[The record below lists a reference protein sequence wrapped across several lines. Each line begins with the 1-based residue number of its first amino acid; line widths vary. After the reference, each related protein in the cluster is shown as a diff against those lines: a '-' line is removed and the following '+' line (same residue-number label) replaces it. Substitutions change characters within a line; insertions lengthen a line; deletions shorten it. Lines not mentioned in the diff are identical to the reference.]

1 MKKILLENALESWAS
16 AIYYCDE
23 IIAGKATLANK
34 KHFVNSL
41 QNAIELFVKQQQML
55 NVTDYRVAE
64 VKHCDSNGQPLKDYL
79 SSTDLNQYFC
89 NISTTDRDKFV
100 SISFNDIIVIQK
112 ELFSEFYGDKG
123 TYITAELKTLKKLR
137 NNETHFYISDID
149 FMSDKEFQDLHNM
162 MIVFYEILQEYDLL
176 PYWGEA
182 YAEYKK
188 FKFNRKSL
196 TNFSY
201 ERQLKNSAF
210 VKSLK
215 ENIEKELF
223 FNNYRNES
231 YSITEDIVYCSD
243 KYSES
248 DFNEI
253 WAYIEMLMKYNMFK
267 IEEVNIPDK
276 LENGIIIHSS
286 SHRYYVIDI

>member
-41 QNAIELFVKQQQML
+41 QNAIELFVKQQML

-123 TYITAELKTLKKLR
+123 TYIINELKTLKKLR

-253 WAYIEMLMKYNMFK
+253 WAYIEMLMKYNMFNK
-267 IEEVNIPDK
+267 K
-276 LENGIIIHSS
+276 TQ
-286 SHRYYVIDI
+286 

>member
-41 QNAIELFVKQQQML
+41 QNAIELFVKQQML

-123 TYITAELKTLKKLR
+123 TYIINELKTLKKLR

-253 WAYIEMLMKYNMFK
+253 WANIEMLMKYNMFK

>member
-41 QNAIELFVKQQQML
+41 QNAIELFVKQQML

-79 SSTDLNQYFC
+79 SSTDLNQYFY

-123 TYITAELKTLKKLR
+123 TYIINELKTLKKLR

-201 ERQLKNSAF
+201 ECQLKNSAF

>member
-41 QNAIELFVKQQQML
+41 QNAIELFVKQQML

-162 MIVFYEILQEYDLL
+162 MIVFYEIVQEYDLL

>member
-41 QNAIELFVKQQQML
+41 QNAIELFVKQQML

-89 NISTTDRDKFV
+89 NISTTDMDKFV

-137 NNETHFYISDID
+137 NNETHFYISDIN

-188 FKFNRKSL
+188 FKFNRKPL

-267 IEEVNIPDK
+267 IEEVNIPDE

>member
-41 QNAIELFVKQQQML
+41 QNAIELFVKQQML

-123 TYITAELKTLKKLR
+123 TYIINELKTLKKLR

-188 FKFNRKSL
+188 FKFNRKPL

-267 IEEVNIPDK
+267 IEEVNIPDE

>member
-41 QNAIELFVKQQQML
+41 QNAIELFVKQQML
-55 NVTDYRVAE
+55 NATDYRVAE

-89 NISTTDRDKFV
+89 NISTTDMDKFV

-188 FKFNRKSL
+188 FKFNRKPL

-267 IEEVNIPDK
+267 IEEVNIPDE

>member
-41 QNAIELFVKQQQML
+41 QNAIELFVKQQML

-89 NISTTDRDKFV
+89 NISTTDMDKFV

-162 MIVFYEILQEYDLL
+162 MIVFYEILQENDLL

-188 FKFNRKSL
+188 FKFNRKPL

-267 IEEVNIPDK
+267 IEEVNIPDE

>member
-34 KHFVNSL
+34 KHFINSL
-41 QNAIELFVKQQQML
+41 QNAIELFVKQQML

-89 NISTTDRDKFV
+89 NIITTDMDKFI

-188 FKFNRKSL
+188 FKFNKKPL

-201 ERQLKNSAF
+201 ERQLRNSAF

-276 LENGIIIHSS
+276 LENGRVIHSS

>member
-1 MKKILLENALESWAS
+1 
-16 AIYYCDE
+16 
-23 IIAGKATLANK
+23 
-34 KHFVNSL
+34 
-41 QNAIELFVKQQQML
+41 
-55 NVTDYRVAE
+55 
-64 VKHCDSNGQPLKDYL
+64 
-79 SSTDLNQYFC
+79 
-89 NISTTDRDKFV
+89 
-100 SISFNDIIVIQK
+100 
-112 ELFSEFYGDKG
+112 
-123 TYITAELKTLKKLR
+123 
-137 NNETHFYISDID
+137 
-149 FMSDKEFQDLHNM
+149 MSDKEFQDLHNM

-188 FKFNRKSL
+188 FKFNRKPL

>member
-41 QNAIELFVKQQQML
+41 QNAIELFVKQQML

-123 TYITAELKTLKKLR
+123 TYIINELKTLKKLR

-248 DFNEI
+248 DFNEF

>member
-1 MKKILLENALESWAS
+1 MGI
-16 AIYYCDE
+16 AIYYCDK

-34 KHFVNSL
+34 KHFINSL
-41 QNAIELFVKQQQML
+41 QNAIELFVKQQTL

-89 NISTTDRDKFV
+89 NISTTDMDKFV

-123 TYITAELKTLKKLR
+123 TYITNELKTLKKLR

-149 FMSDKEFQDLHNM
+149 FMSDKEFQNLHNM

-231 YSITEDIVYCSD
+231 FSITEDIVYCSD

-267 IEEVNIPDK
+267 IEEVNIPDE
-276 LENGIIIHSS
+276 LENGTIIHSS

>member
-41 QNAIELFVKQQQML
+41 QNAIELFVKQQML

-89 NISTTDRDKFV
+89 NISTTDMDKFI

-112 ELFSEFYGDKG
+112 EFFSEFYRDKG

-188 FKFNRKSL
+188 FKFNRKPL

-201 ERQLKNSAF
+201 KRQLKNSAF

-231 YSITEDIVYCSD
+231 FSITEDIVYFSD

-267 IEEVNIPDK
+267 IEEVNIPDE

>member
-41 QNAIELFVKQQQML
+41 QNAIELFVKQQML

-89 NISTTDRDKFV
+89 NISTTDMDKFV

-188 FKFNRKSL
+188 FKFNRKPL

-201 ERQLKNSAF
+201 ERQLKNLAF

-267 IEEVNIPDK
+267 IEEVNIPDE

>member
-41 QNAIELFVKQQQML
+41 QNAIELFVKQQML

-89 NISTTDRDKFV
+89 NISTTDMDKFV

-188 FKFNRKSL
+188 FKFNRKPL

-201 ERQLKNSAF
+201 KRQLKNSAF

-267 IEEVNIPDK
+267 IEEVNIPDE

>member
-41 QNAIELFVKQQQML
+41 QNAIELFVKQQML

-89 NISTTDRDKFV
+89 NISTTDMDKFV

>member
-41 QNAIELFVKQQQML
+41 QNAIELFVKQQML

-89 NISTTDRDKFV
+89 NTSTTDRDKFV

-123 TYITAELKTLKKLR
+123 TYIINELKTLKKLR

>member
-41 QNAIELFVKQQQML
+41 QNAIELFVKQQML

-123 TYITAELKTLKKLR
+123 TYIINELKTLKKLR

-267 IEEVNIPDK
+267 IKEVNIPDK

>member
-41 QNAIELFVKQQQML
+41 QNAIELFVKQQML

-123 TYITAELKTLKKLR
+123 TYIINELKTLKKLR

>member
-41 QNAIELFVKQQQML
+41 QNAIELFVKQQML
-55 NVTDYRVAE
+55 NATDYRVAE

-89 NISTTDRDKFV
+89 NISTTDMDKFV

-188 FKFNRKSL
+188 FKFNRKPL

-267 IEEVNIPDK
+267 IEEVNTPDE

>member
-41 QNAIELFVKQQQML
+41 QNAIELFVKQQML

-123 TYITAELKTLKKLR
+123 TYIINELKTLKKLR

-162 MIVFYEILQEYDLL
+162 MIIFYEILQEYDLL

>member
-41 QNAIELFVKQQQML
+41 QNAIKLFVKQQML

>member
-23 IIAGKATLANK
+23 IIAGKVTLANK

-41 QNAIELFVKQQQML
+41 QNAIELFVKQQML

-89 NISTTDRDKFV
+89 NISTTDRDKFI
-100 SISFNDIIVIQK
+100 SISFNDIIAIQK
-112 ELFSEFYGDKG
+112 QLFSEFYGDKG

-188 FKFNRKSL
+188 FKFNRKPL

-267 IEEVNIPDK
+267 IEEVNIPDE

>member
-41 QNAIELFVKQQQML
+41 QNAIELFVKQQML

-123 TYITAELKTLKKLR
+123 TYIINELKTLKKLR
-137 NNETHFYISDID
+137 NNETHFYISNID

>member
-41 QNAIELFVKQQQML
+41 QNAIELFVKQQML

-89 NISTTDRDKFV
+89 NISTTDMDKFV

-112 ELFSEFYGDKG
+112 ELFSEFYGDKA

-188 FKFNRKSL
+188 FKFNRKPL

-267 IEEVNIPDK
+267 IEEVNIPDE

>member
-1 MKKILLENALESWAS
+1 M
-16 AIYYCDE
+16 
-23 IIAGKATLANK
+23 
-34 KHFVNSL
+34 
-41 QNAIELFVKQQQML
+41 
-55 NVTDYRVAE
+55 
-64 VKHCDSNGQPLKDYL
+64 
-79 SSTDLNQYFC
+79 
-89 NISTTDRDKFV
+89 
-100 SISFNDIIVIQK
+100 
-112 ELFSEFYGDKG
+112 
-123 TYITAELKTLKKLR
+123 KTLKKLR

>member
-34 KHFVNSL
+34 QHFVNSL
-41 QNAIELFVKQQQML
+41 QNAIELFVKQQML

-89 NISTTDRDKFV
+89 NISTTDMDKFV

-188 FKFNRKSL
+188 FNRKPL

-201 ERQLKNSAF
+201 KRQLKNSAF

-267 IEEVNIPDK
+267 IEEVNIPDE

>member
-41 QNAIELFVKQQQML
+41 QNAIELFVKQQML

>member
-41 QNAIELFVKQQQML
+41 QNAIELFVKQQML

-89 NISTTDRDKFV
+89 NISTTDMDKFV

-162 MIVFYEILQEYDLL
+162 MIVFYEILQENDLL

-182 YAEYKK
+182 YAENKK
-188 FKFNRKSL
+188 FKFNRKPL

-267 IEEVNIPDK
+267 IEEVNIPNE

>member
-41 QNAIELFVKQQQML
+41 QNAIELFVKQQML

-89 NISTTDRDKFV
+89 NISTTDMDKFV

-188 FKFNRKSL
+188 FKFNRKPL

-253 WAYIEMLMKYNMFK
+253 WAHIEMLMKYNMFK
-267 IEEVNIPDK
+267 IEEVNIPDE

>member
-41 QNAIELFVKQQQML
+41 QNAIELFVKQQML

-123 TYITAELKTLKKLR
+123 TYIINELKTLKKLR

-223 FNNYRNES
+223 FINYRNES

>member
-23 IIAGKATLANK
+23 IIVGKATLANK

-41 QNAIELFVKQQQML
+41 QNAIELFVKQQML

-123 TYITAELKTLKKLR
+123 TYIINELKTLKKLR

>member
-41 QNAIELFVKQQQML
+41 QNAIELFVKQQML

-89 NISTTDRDKFV
+89 NISTTDMDKFV

-188 FKFNRKSL
+188 FKFNRKPL

-201 ERQLKNSAF
+201 ECQLKNSAF

-267 IEEVNIPDK
+267 IEEVNIPDE

>member
-41 QNAIELFVKQQQML
+41 QNAIELFVKQQML

-89 NISTTDRDKFV
+89 NISTTDMDKFV

-123 TYITAELKTLKKLR
+123 TYIAAELKTLKKLR

-162 MIVFYEILQEYDLL
+162 MIVFYEILQENDLL

-188 FKFNRKSL
+188 FKFNRKPL
-196 TNFSY
+196 TNCSY

-267 IEEVNIPDK
+267 IEEVNIPDE

>member
-41 QNAIELFVKQQQML
+41 QNAIELFVKQQML

-89 NISTTDRDKFV
+89 NISTTDMDKFV

-149 FMSDKEFQDLHNM
+149 FVSDKEFQDLHNM

-188 FKFNRKSL
+188 FKFNRKPL

-267 IEEVNIPDK
+267 IEEVNIPDE

>member
-41 QNAIELFVKQQQML
+41 QNAIELFVKQQML

-89 NISTTDRDKFV
+89 NISTTDMDKFV

-162 MIVFYEILQEYDLL
+162 MIAFYEILQEYDLL

-188 FKFNRKSL
+188 FKFNRKPL

-267 IEEVNIPDK
+267 IEEVNIPDE